1 MSPRL
6 PMIEASAIPLLVLA
20 RQEEAAML
28 VNGAL
33 REQGLAVHCHWLST
47 PGALVEAAHLQPEL
61 LLLFAED
68 GIAEATDIARLR
80 DQYCPG
86 VPLVCVR
93 AHLAEPLLLAD
104 LKAGAQ
110 DTITATAR
118 ARLQHVCSRELKAF
132 RLQRAL
138 TNTVSSARASQR
150 QLQAL
155 VAGSADAIAIVQ
167 EGIVVEANPAWLDLV
182 LRSLESVVGTP
193 AMDLFTPE
201 SHPALRGA
209 LVACQQGRWEDHTLR
224 AVATLGNGETLAL
237 ELELAPTAFEGE
249 PAVQLSVPAAER
261 DAAEVA
267 HSLTSVLDSDP
278 GTGVLHRQ
286 AFVDRLRERAA
297 TPPAGGVR
305 HLAFVRPDAF
315 EDAIAQVG
323 PLVAE
328 DLVVHLGRLVR
339 ESLTSSDLC
348 GRLGG
353 AGFMVLLERGT
364 TRDVETWAEHL
375 LQRIAN
381 EAFSAGERSVT
392 MTASIGLGTLHS
404 TVKDPS
410 APAAD
415 AVEATREARS
425 KGGNRVV
432 LLDRSDSETR
442 ELAYDQ
448 IWVKQIKA
456 ALLDHRFRLVQQPV
470 SSLLGQEQGLFD
482 VLIRMTDETG
492 DEVLPSAFL
501 PAAERNDLMKPIDR
515 WVIGAAMAFCQQR
528 RPDAVFVRLSR
539 ASVNDVT
546 LLAWL
551 QHQLA
556 AMRVP
561 PAQLCFQV
569 TEEVASQ
576 HLEATRLLAEQL
588 RNLGFRFALEHF
600 GSTPAATRILAQVGA
615 DFVKI
620 DGTLMQGLARSV
632 PQQER
637 VQQLV
642 LSAREAGSATIAE
655 RVEDA
660 NTMAVL
666 WQIGVG
672 FVQGYLLNK
681 PEEVVLG

>member
-1 MSPRL
+1 
-6 PMIEASAIPLLVLA
+6 MIDAVGIPVLVFA
-20 RQEEAAML
+20 RQEEAATL
-28 VNGAL
+28 VNSAL
-33 REQGLAVHCHWLST
+33 REQGLAVHCHWFAGA
-47 PGALVEAAHLQPEL
+47 GALVEAARLHPEL
-61 LLLFAED
+61 ILLFAED
-68 GIAEATDIARLR
+68 GLAEPGEFARLR
-80 DQYCPG
+80 DQHCAG

-110 DTITATAR
+110 DTVTATAR

-138 TNTVSSARASQR
+138 ANTVSSARASQR
-150 QLQAL
+150 QLHAL

-167 EGIVVEANPAWLDLV
+167 EGIVVEANMAWLDLV
-182 LRSLESVVGTP
+182 LHSVESVVGTP
-193 AMDLFTPE
+193 AMDLFMPE

-209 LVACQQGRWEDHTLR
+209 LVASQQGRWEDHTLA
-224 AVATLGNGETLAL
+224 AVVRLGNGEPLRL
-237 ELELAPTAFEGE
+237 ELQLAPAAFEGE
-249 PAVQLSVPAAER
+249 PAVQLRVPAAGR

-267 HSLTSVLDSDP
+267 HTLTSVLDSDP

-286 AFVDRLRERAA
+286 VFVDRLRERAN

-305 HLAFVRPDAF
+305 HLAFIRPDAF
-315 EDAIAQVG
+315 EEAIAQVG
-323 PLVAE
+323 PFVAE
-328 DLVVHLGRLVR
+328 ELIVHLGRLVR
-339 ESLTSSDLC
+339 ESLAATDLC

-353 AGFMVLLERGT
+353 AGFMALLERGT
-364 TRDVETWAEHL
+364 TRDVQAWADHL

-381 EAFSAGERSVT
+381 EAFSAGERSVS
-392 MTASIGLGTLHS
+392 MTISIGLGTLHS
-404 TVKDPS
+404 SVKDPA

-415 AVEATREARS
+415 AVEAARQARN
-425 KGGNRVV
+425 KGGNRVL

-442 ELAYDQ
+442 ELAYDEV
-448 IWVKQIKA
+448 WVKQIKA
-456 ALLDHRFRLVQQPV
+456 ALLDNRFRLVQQPV
-470 SSLLGQEQGLFD
+470 ASLLGKEQGLYD

-501 PAAERNDLMKPIDR
+501 PAAERNDLTKPIDR

-528 RPDAVFVRLSR
+528 HPDAVFVRLSR
-539 ASVNDVT
+539 ASVNDAT
-546 LLAWL
+546 LVAWL
-551 QHQLA
+551 QNQLT

-576 HLEATRLLAEQL
+576 YLEATRMLADNL
-588 RNLGFRFALEHF
+588 RQLGFRFALEHF
-600 GSTPAATRILAQVGA
+600 GSTTAAARILAQVGA

-620 DGTLMQGLARSV
+620 DGTLMQGLAHSV
-632 PQQER
+632 QQQDK

-642 LSAREAGSATIAE
+642 LAAREAGSATIAE

-672 FVQGYLLNK
+672 FMQGYLLNK

>member
-1 MSPRL
+1 
-6 PMIEASAIPLLVLA
+6 MIDAVAIPLLVFA
-20 RQEEAAML
+20 RQEEAATL
-28 VNGAL
+28 VNSAL
-33 REQGLAVHCHWLST
+33 REQGLAVHCHWL
-47 PGALVEAAHLQPEL
+47 PAAGALVEAASRLQPEL

-68 GIAEATDIARLR
+68 GLAEPADFARLR
-80 DQYCPG
+80 DQHCPG

-93 AHLAEPLLLAD
+93 THLAEPLVLAD

-110 DTITATAR
+110 DTVTATAR
-118 ARLQHVCSRELKAF
+118 LRLQHVCNRELKAF

-167 EGIVVEANPAWLDLV
+167 EGIVVEANPAWLDLL
-182 LRSLESVVGTP
+182 LRSLEGVVGMP
-193 AMDLFTPE
+193 AMDLFAAE

-209 LVACQQGRWEDHTLR
+209 LVACQQGRWEDHTLH
-224 AVATLGNGETLAL
+224 AVAALGNGETLAL

-267 HSLTSVLDSDP
+267 HTLTSVLDSDP

-305 HLAFVRPDAF
+305 HLAFIRPDAF
-315 EDAIAQVG
+315 EEAIAQVG

-339 ESLTSSDLC
+339 ESLTSGDLC

-353 AGFMVLLERGT
+353 AGFMALLERGT

-375 LQRIAN
+375 LQRIAG
-381 EAFSAGERSVT
+381 EAFTAGERSVS
-392 MTASIGLGTLHS
+392 MTASIGLGTLHTS
-404 TVKDPS
+404 VKDPS

-415 AVEATREARS
+415 AVEATQQARA

-442 ELAYDQ
+442 ELSYDQ
-448 IWVKQIKA
+448 VWVKQIKA
-456 ALLDHRFRLVQQPV
+456 ALLDNRFRLVQQPV
-470 SSLLGQEQGLFD
+470 ASLLGEEQGLFD

-501 PAAERNDLMKPIDR
+501 PAAERHDLMKPIDR

-528 RPDAVFVRLSR
+528 RPAAVFVRLSR
-539 ASVNDVT
+539 ASVNDPT

-556 AMRVP
+556 ALRVP
-561 PAQLCFQV
+561 AEELCFQV
-569 TEEVASQ
+569 DEAIAGQ
-576 HLEATRLLAEQL
+576 HLEATRLLAENL
-588 RNLGFRFALEHF
+588 RELGFRFALEHF

-632 PQQER
+632 PQQEQ
-637 VQQLV
+637 VQRLV
-642 LSAREAGSATIAE
+642 LAAREAGSATIAE

>member
-1 MSPRL
+1 
-6 PMIEASAIPLLVLA
+6 MIDTVAIPLLVFA
-20 RQEEAAML
+20 RQEEAATFI
-28 VNGAL
+28 NSAL
-33 REQGLAVHCHWLST
+33 REQGLAVHCHWLPT
-47 PGALVEAAHLQPEL
+47 AGALVEAARLQPEL

-68 GIAEATDIARLR
+68 GLAEPAEIARLR
-80 DQYCPG
+80 DQHCPG

-110 DTITATAR
+110 DTVTASGR

-150 QLQAL
+150 QLHAF

-193 AMDLFTPE
+193 AMDLFMPE
-201 SHPALRGA
+201 SHPSLRGA
-209 LVACQQGRWEDHTLR
+209 LVASQQGRWEDHTLN
-224 AVATLGNGETLAL
+224 AVARLGNGDSLRL
-237 ELELAPTAFEGE
+237 ELELAPTSFEGE
-249 PAVQLSVPAAER
+249 PAVQLSVPAAGR

-267 HSLTSVLDSDP
+267 HTLTSVLDSDP
-278 GTGVLHRQ
+278 GTGLLHRQ
-286 AFVDRLRERAA
+286 AFVERLNERAA

-305 HLAFVRPDAF
+305 HLALIRPDGF
-315 EDAIAQVG
+315 EEAIAQVG
-323 PLVAE
+323 PFVAE
-328 DLVVHLGRLVR
+328 ELVVHLGRLVR
-339 ESLTSSDLC
+339 ESLTSTDLC

-375 LQRIAN
+375 LQSIAN
-381 EAFSAGERSVT
+381 EAFSAGDRSVS
-392 MTASIGLGTLHS
+392 MTVSIGIGILHS
-404 TVKDPS
+404 SVKDPS

-415 AVEATREARS
+415 AVEAARQARN
-425 KGGNRVV
+425 KGGNRLL

-442 ELAYDQ
+442 ELAYDE

-456 ALLDHRFRLVQQPV
+456 ALLDNRFRLVQQPV
-470 SSLLGQEQGLFD
+470 ASLLGKEQGLYD

-501 PAAERNDLMKPIDR
+501 PAAERNDLTKPIDR

-539 ASVNDVT
+539 ASVNDAT
-546 LLAWL
+546 LMSWL
-551 QHQLA
+551 QNQLA

-561 PAQLCFQV
+561 PSQLCFQV
-569 TEEVASQ
+569 TEEVAGQ
-576 HLEATRLLAEQL
+576 YLEATRMLAENL
-588 RNLGFRFALEHF
+588 RQLGFRFALEHF
-600 GSTPAATRILAQVGA
+600 GSTAAATRILAQVGA

-620 DGTLMQGLARSV
+620 DGTLMQGLAQSV
-632 PQQER
+632 PQQDK

-642 LSAREAGSATIAE
+642 LAAREAGSATIAE

-672 FVQGYLLNK
+672 FMQGYLLNK

>member
-1 MSPRL
+1 
-6 PMIEASAIPLLVLA
+6 MIDAVGIPVLVFA
-20 RQEEAAML
+20 RQEEAATL
-28 VNGAL
+28 VNSAL
-33 REQGLAVHCHWLST
+33 REQGLAVHCHWFAGA
-47 PGALVEAAHLQPEL
+47 GALVEAARLHPEL
-61 LLLFAED
+61 ILLFAED
-68 GIAEATDIARLR
+68 GLAEPAEFARLR
-80 DQYCPG
+80 DQHCAG

-110 DTITATAR
+110 DTVTATAR

-138 TNTVSSARASQR
+138 ANTVSSARASQR
-150 QLQAL
+150 QLHAL

-182 LRSLESVVGTP
+182 LHSVESVVGTP
-193 AMDLFTPE
+193 AMDLFMPE

-209 LVACQQGRWEDHTLR
+209 LVASQQGRWEDHTLA
-224 AVATLGNGETLAL
+224 AVVRLGNGEPLRL
-237 ELELAPTAFEGE
+237 ELELAPASFEGE
-249 PAVQLSVPAAER
+249 PAVQLSVPAAGR

-267 HSLTSVLDSDP
+267 HTLTSVLDSDP

-286 AFVDRLRERAA
+286 AFVERLRERAG

-305 HLAFVRPDAF
+305 HLAFIRPDGF
-315 EDAIAQVG
+315 EEAIAQVG
-323 PLVAE
+323 PFVAE
-328 DLVVHLGRLVR
+328 ELIVHLGRLVR
-339 ESLTSSDLC
+339 ESLAATDLC

-364 TRDVETWAEHL
+364 TRDVQTWADHL

-381 EAFSAGERSVT
+381 EAFSAGERSVS
-392 MTASIGLGTLHS
+392 MTISIGLGTLHS
-404 TVKDPS
+404 SVKDPA

-415 AVEATREARS
+415 AVEAARQARN
-425 KGGNRVV
+425 KGGNRVL

-442 ELAYDQ
+442 ELAYDEV
-448 IWVKQIKA
+448 WVKQIKA
-456 ALLDHRFRLVQQPV
+456 ALLDNRFRLVQQPV
-470 SSLLGQEQGLFD
+470 ASLLGKEQGLYD
-482 VLIRMTDETG
+482 VLIRMTDENG

-501 PAAERNDLMKPIDR
+501 PAAERNDLTKPIDR

-539 ASVNDVT
+539 ASVNDST
-546 LLAWL
+546 LVAWL
-551 QHQLA
+551 QNQLT

-576 HLEATRLLAEQL
+576 YLEATRMLAENL
-588 RNLGFRFALEHF
+588 RQLGFRFALEHF
-600 GSTPAATRILAQVGA
+600 GSTTAAARILAQVGA

-620 DGTLMQGLARSV
+620 DGTLMQGLAHSV
-632 PQQER
+632 QQQDK
-637 VQQLV
+637 VKQLV
-642 LSAREAGSATIAE
+642 LAAREAGSATIAE

-672 FVQGYLLNK
+672 FMQGYLLNK